1 MIRQNINAHI
11 MLYNGVYMPYLLFFC
26 KLIQYFSHSVMKLEN
41 RWQKSNNWIIPSLS
55 FLLADISFLSPFSPR
70 PSFLLISLSPS
81 QLSGISPLAGISVTI
96 VTVTIVPPSI
106 GTHHRYMT
114 TCTGRQVGVAS
125 DYQRHIMNNWWVRNN
140 VIKII
145 M

>member
-1 MIRQNINAHI
+1 MIRQNINACT
-11 MLYNGVYMPYLLFFC
+11 LYNGVYMPYLLLFC

-41 RWQKSNNWIIPSLS
+41 RWQKNNNWIIPLLR

-96 VTVTIVPPSI
+96 VTVTIVPSSI

-114 TCTGRQVGVAS
+114 TCHGRQVGVAS